1 MSRLW
6 LFGAAACA
14 IALLAGGIAVA
25 LVTGGRGED
34 LLPADLPEGVVQRY
48 LRAIAREDYREAY
61 DYFSADLQGR
71 CSYDQFLR
79 WASSSYFKRE
89 IEEAQVTLESARI
102 DGDRAQV
109 RLRFTQFDPGVP
121 FFGAGEHSYERTFH
135 LRLEGE
141 QWRFGTIPEGPGACA
156 RF

>member
-48 LRAIAREDYREAY
+48 LRAIARED
-61 DYFSADLQGR
+61 
-71 CSYDQFLR
+71 
-79 WASSSYFKRE
+79 
-89 IEEAQVTLESARI
+89 
-102 DGDRAQV
+102 
-109 RLRFTQFDPGVP
+109 
-121 FFGAGEHSYERTFH
+121 
-135 LRLEGE
+135 
-141 QWRFGTIPEGPGACA
+141 
-156 RF
+156 